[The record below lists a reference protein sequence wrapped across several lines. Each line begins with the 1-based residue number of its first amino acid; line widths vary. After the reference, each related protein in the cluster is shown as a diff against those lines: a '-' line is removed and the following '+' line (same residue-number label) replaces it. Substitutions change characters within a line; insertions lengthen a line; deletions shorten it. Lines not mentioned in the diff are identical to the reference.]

1 MQVKHTS
8 NHRLNID
15 GDVNQV
21 LGERASQISW
31 DNINKNGNILQAHT
45 DFSILSEYKGSIMK
59 FWNECFAGK
68 SNLDLTGNKS

>member
-1 MQVKHTS
+1 M
-8 NHRLNID
+8 NID

-31 DNINKNGNILQAHT
+31 ENINKNGNILQGDT
-45 DFSILSEYKGSIMK
+45 DFSILSDYKGSIMK

-68 SNLDLTGNKS
+68 STLDLTGNKS